1 VPDSSADNSALDHG
15 AGALGFRD
23 FPGLPTAK
31 ENRNDSRGTLL
42 INPRRVRLPNRKEQM
57 STETKQ
63 TKLTNKELEE
73 TLRDVIQ
80 SLIDSQEGFQ
90 KLGEHLKDA
99 TLKSYFMAESL
110 KRASFR
116 GELENL
122 LHQGGVQDV
131 QESGTVS
138 GAVHRSWGNLKAHLG
153 GSDHTLLETAEQG
166 EDAAKK
172 AYKDALEKEL
182 PLPVHQ
188 LLSTQYAHIQTSHDY
203 VKVARDSSK

>member
-1 VPDSSADNSALDHG
+1 
-15 AGALGFRD
+15 
-23 FPGLPTAK
+23 
-31 ENRNDSRGTLL
+31 
-42 INPRRVRLPNRKEQM
+42 M
-57 STETKQ
+57 STETKE
-63 TKLTNKELEE
+63 TKLTNKEVEE

-116 GELENL
+116 GDLENL

-153 GSDHTLLETAEQG
+153 GSDHTLLETAEQA

-188 LLSTQYAHIQTSHDY
+188 LLSTQHAHIQTSHDY
-203 VKVARDSSK
+203 VKAARDSSK